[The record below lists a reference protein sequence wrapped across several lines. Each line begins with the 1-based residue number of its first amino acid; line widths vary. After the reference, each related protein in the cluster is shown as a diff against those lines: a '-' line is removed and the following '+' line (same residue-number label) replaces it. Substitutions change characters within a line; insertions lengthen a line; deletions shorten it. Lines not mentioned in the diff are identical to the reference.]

1 MDIFNTTTVGIVVIF
16 IAVVAV
22 LGFIASR
29 IKKAGMN
36 EALIVVGQSGGKG
49 QEPKPIKIPLFN
61 EDGSEKLD
69 ADGKQAFDEVY
80 NDSRNQKVVIGDR
93 VVVWP
98 VINQVQRISLEQY
111 QHEFPVQ
118 APDVNFINTA
128 VRVAIQFHVAGDP
141 DSVRRAAQLFQTTQ
155 DGLSEI
161 IASAIEGHVRAIIG
175 ELDFKTI
182 ASDRKRFKA
191 LVIKSIAADFAEQ
204 GIAIDTLNIK
214 DVSTPGSN
222 YLDNLGA
229 AESASAAKNAATAQ
243 AEAHRA
249 SEVARIDAEQA
260 VATRNKEL
268 ALNQA
273 AIKAETDKA
282 AAGAAAAG
290 PLAQAEQD
298 KLIAEKQRLAL
309 VEQANVTQEKL
320 DIEIRKPAEAAAY
333 AQVKQAEGA
342 RDSANAEAEAD
353 AYRRTT
359 VAEANKKATVLDA
372 EGEQQRVEL
381 SARAEATA
389 IKVKGEAQAGATTAV
404 GTADAVAIEKKAD
417 ALSKYGQA
425 ALQQEAINKMP
436 QVASAIAAAL
446 GGIGTLTVISKDGP
460 SAIANSVADI
470 ASDVPTLLKNLTGV
484 DLSALLSGIAG
495 GSPAAGAVAS
505 LEARQPP
512 A

>member
-1 MDIFNTTTVGIVVIF
+1 
-16 IAVVAV
+16 
-22 LGFIASR
+22 
-29 IKKAGMN
+29 
-36 EALIVVGQSGGKG
+36 
-49 QEPKPIKIPLFN
+49 
-61 EDGSEKLD
+61 
-69 ADGKQAFDEVY
+69 
-80 NDSRNQKVVIGDR
+80 
-93 VVVWP
+93 
-98 VINQVQRISLEQY
+98 
-111 QHEFPVQ
+111 
-118 APDVNFINTA
+118 
-128 VRVAIQFHVAGDP
+128 
-141 DSVRRAAQLFQTTQ
+141 
-155 DGLSEI
+155 
-161 IASAIEGHVRAIIG
+161 
-175 ELDFKTI
+175 
-182 ASDRKRFKA
+182 
-191 LVIKSIAADFAEQ
+191 
-204 GIAIDTLNIK
+204 
-214 DVSTPGSN
+214 
-222 YLDNLGA
+222 
-229 AESASAAKNAATAQ
+229 
-243 AEAHRA
+243 
-249 SEVARIDAEQA
+249 
-260 VATRNKEL
+260 
-268 ALNQA
+268 
-273 AIKAETDKA
+273 
-282 AAGAAAAG
+282 
-290 PLAQAEQD
+290 
-298 KLIAEKQRLAL
+298 
-309 VEQANVTQEKL
+309 VTQEKL

-389 IKVKGEAQAGATTAV
+389 IKVKGEAQADATTAV